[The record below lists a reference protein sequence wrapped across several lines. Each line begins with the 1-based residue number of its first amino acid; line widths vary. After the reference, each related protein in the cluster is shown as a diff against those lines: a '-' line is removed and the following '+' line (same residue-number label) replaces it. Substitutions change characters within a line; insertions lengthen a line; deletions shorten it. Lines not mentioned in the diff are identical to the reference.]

1 MVVALILGV
10 LVYLVSFHQGNFL
23 FLVAYSLFNG
33 VFSFILSLLIV
44 SKGYFFA
51 QISDKTI
58 GATYM
63 TLLHTFSN
71 IGMLE

>member
-1 MVVALILGV
+1 M
-10 LVYLVSFHQGNFL
+10 
-23 FLVAYSLFNG
+23 
-33 VFSFILSLLIV
+33 FSFILSLLIV

-51 QISDKTI
+51 QISDKSI

-71 IGMLE
+71 IGKYKSIYSEIIYKLDTYKF

>member
-1 MVVALILGV
+1 MVVAFILGV

-23 FLVAYSLFNG
+23 FFLAYSLFNG
-33 VFSFILSLLIV
+33 ALSFMLSLLIV

-58 GATYM
+58 GATYLA
-63 TLLHTFSN
+63 LLHTFSN
-71 IGMLE
+71 IGLFA